1 MCYLGWAS
9 VQISVQVI
17 FLGRCFWTR
26 LAIQSVDLMQ
36 VGLTQSVA
44 GREPRLTSPGQEGIL
59 PAAGLRDLGRS
70 SSLGLQPAG
79 PPCRVWTQLSE
90 PIPLEESLCMTC
102 WLCFSGQTLTN
113 TAPHRPLGTGRGES
127 PRGLGGC
134 YGGVGTGSQR
144 GRHPQGIRRRSS
156 ARV

>member
-1 MCYLGWAS
+1 MLPWLGQCPDICSGAIPRKVFLDEISHSVGGLNAGGPHPVRCRERTKTDLPRARRNPAS
-9 VQISVQVI
+9 SRPSGPGPQL
-17 FLGRCFWTR
+17 FLGSPACRPA
-26 LAIQSVDLMQ
+26 LQSLD
-36 VGLTQSVA
+36 S
-44 GREPRLTSPGQEGIL
+44 
-59 PAAGLRDLGRS
+59 
-70 SSLGLQPAG
+70 
-79 PPCRVWTQLSE
+79 LSE